1 MDPKRANVF
10 NLVICNLSR
19 HVLYSLQNILT
30 QKLFY
35 HSAFSFGYQFLLS
48 LSVQFIGF
56 GFAGIL
62 RKFVVYPARALWPTV
77 MPTIAINKALLGKEK
92 HESGMSRYKFF
103 FLTFLSCSSI
113 TGFPLTLLIF

>member
-1 MDPKRANVF
+1 MDPKEQMFSTLLYA
-10 NLVICNLSR
+10 ICQGTFYT
-19 HVLYSLQNILT
+19 HYNILT

-62 RKFVVYPARALWPTV
+62 RKFVVYPAHALWPTV